1 MPNYMLFLHTNS
13 ERPAP
18 RSPDEMMAV
27 TKAYMG
33 WADRMRAE
41 GRLKGGDKL
50 TNDPG
55 KVMRPRDGRVKA
67 VSGNGAEVVFG
78 GLAVS
83 VAGLL
88 TDEDLSER
96 NVAGKLGSASRFSKA
111 FLSNQFSLVCSV
123 QPARHNSRLASQ
135 QGCFLC
141 PGDLSEFNGFESNL
155 LEQLIMGKDPEYFF
169 PVWNPPQIFKFT
181 VPGHLKVST
190 LRELRRMNIS
200 RASLFPG
207 LDGFAKSLK
216 VELDLTPGKVI
227 R

>member
-1 MPNYMLFLHTNS
+1 MNPFYSRYSDESTKLSPYFAVEELPNDGTCAVWAVNS
-13 ERPAP
+13 AACDERAIF
-18 RSPDEMMAV
+18 RIEHLQEW
-27 TKAYMG
+27 TKE
-33 WADRMRAE
+33 R
-41 GRLKGGDKL
+41 
-50 TNDPG
+50 
-55 KVMRPRDGRVKA
+55 
-67 VSGNGAEVVFG
+67 
-78 GLAVS
+78 
-83 VAGLL
+83 LL
-88 TDEDLSER
+88 TDDDLSER
-96 NVAGKLGSASRFSKA
+96 NVAGKLGSASLFSRA